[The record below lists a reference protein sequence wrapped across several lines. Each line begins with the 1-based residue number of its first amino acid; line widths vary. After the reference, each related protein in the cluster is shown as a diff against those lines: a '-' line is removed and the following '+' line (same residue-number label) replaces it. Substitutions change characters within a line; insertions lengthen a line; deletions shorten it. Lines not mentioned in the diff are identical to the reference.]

1 MYTDEQIEVIEEDRD
16 QAKQLNVYLLA
27 GLLEIFQSDVT
38 DDIKGIVTNT
48 IKKGRAI
55 YPEAFPNHVDSKFE

>member
-1 MYTDEQIEVIEEDRD
+1 MYTDEQIQVIEEDRD

-55 YPEAFPNHVDSKFE
+55 YPGAFPNHVDSKFE